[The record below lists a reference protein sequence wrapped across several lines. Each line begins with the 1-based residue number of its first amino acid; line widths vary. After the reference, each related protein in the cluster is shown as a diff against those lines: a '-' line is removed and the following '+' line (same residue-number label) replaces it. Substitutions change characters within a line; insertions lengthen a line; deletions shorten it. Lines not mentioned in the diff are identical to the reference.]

1 MKTKVWQG
9 ILLALALCALVL
21 GAGLSP
27 ALAGETPAPTLD
39 NKTLSEK
46 VTTLEKENLVLR
58 EDLGKARLDARS
70 NLEAAIAKANQEM
83 AAKMQAERA
92 AQAKKNRTFWLA
104 IGAVAIG
111 GLASR

>member
-1 MKTKVWQG
+1 MKTKTWYR
-9 ILLALALCALVL
+9 ILLTLGLCALIS
-21 GAGLSP
+21 GAILSP
-27 ALAGETPAPTLD
+27 VFAAATPAPPLD
-39 NKTLSEK
+39 NKALSEK

-70 NLEAAIAKANQEM
+70 NLEAAIAKLNQETE
-83 AAKMQAERA
+83 AKLQAERA

-111 GLASR
+111 VLAAN

>member
-1 MKTKVWQG
+1 MKTKAWHH
-9 ILLALALCALVL
+9 ILLALALCAISV
-21 GAGLSP
+21 GALSP
-27 ALAGETPAPTLD
+27 AWAAEIPAPTLD
-39 NKTLSEK
+39 NKALSEK

-70 NLEAAIAKANQEM
+70 NLEAAIAKLNQETE
-83 AAKMQAERA
+83 AKLQADRA

-111 GLASR
+111 VLASN